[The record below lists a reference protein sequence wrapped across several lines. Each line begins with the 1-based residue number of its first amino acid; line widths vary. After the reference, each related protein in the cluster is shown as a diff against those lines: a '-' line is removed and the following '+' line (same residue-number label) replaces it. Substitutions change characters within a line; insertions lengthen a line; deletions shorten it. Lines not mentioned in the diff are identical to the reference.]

1 MKLPQFLI
9 LAAGLALSTEMA
21 AADVFI
27 HRLIGV
33 FVGEGTIRPQGF
45 DDAVKVKCRLVG
57 KSRDDL
63 QVNLEGKCVTA
74 SGAGKVRFLI
84 AQDQSGS
91 KFAAKAGFASQKEMV
106 ALNGRRSGENIVFMT
121 NAPFE
126 ASGRMVSSE
135 IAFALVGETEFDLLN
150 TMTDQTTGEVSQV
163 LSLKVK
169 RKR

>member
-1 MKLPQFLI
+1 MKLPHFLI
-9 LAAGLALSTEMA
+9 LAAGLVVSAEMA

-57 KSRDDL
+57 KPHDDL

-84 AQDQSGS
+84 AQDQSGT

-106 ALNGRRSGENIVFMT
+106 ALNGRRSGENLVFLT
-121 NAPFE
+121 KAPFE
-126 ASGRMVSSE
+126 ASGRLVSSE
-135 IAFALVGETEFDLLN
+135 IIFALAGEPEFDLSN
-150 TMTDQTTGEVSQV
+150 TLTDRATGEVSQV